1 MNIDNQIKGLFLLI
15 LAVSGE
21 FISETLGCKTQKLL
35 RDNMIIKNIFIIF
48 VLFFAISYTETELIN
63 PLVNFKKS
71 LIIWVFYVL
80 FTRMTLS
87 FTLIAFL
94 ILFIIYLIGLY
105 EVYYTK
111 NKINKDKLEI
121 MKKVK
126 PILINLLMGIL
137 IVGFVFYLNKQ
148 YREKKNFS
156 LNKFIFGVRQCDSLK

>member
-48 VLFFAISYTETELIN
+48 VLFFAISYTETEVIN

-156 LNKFIFGVRQCDSLK
+156 LNKFIFGVSQCDSLK

>member
-48 VLFFAISYTETELIN
+48 VLFFAISYTETEVIN